1 MSRGGRRHGAC
12 WTAVVST
19 HKFRPLEARGV
30 RLTPRSTRKSEEQ
43 ARPGHRYSPHM
54 QQTLL
59 RLQKAVET
67 MQLGVTITD
76 IAGKIVYTNTAD
88 ARMHGYSVDE
98 LIGEDVS
105 VFCLPGYRRSLSPGQ
120 LGRMKSWQRESMNVR
135 KDGSLFPVSL
145 MSDVVQD
152 GNGNPLGI
160 VTTCEDLTE
169 SKRTEAQRERLEVQV
184 RQSQK
189 LESLGVLAGGVAY
202 DLSTVLHGIL
212 HNARLV
218 LSNVPPELTTLHE
231 HAAALER
238 DAIRLSDLTNK
249 LLAYSGDPEVE
260 TEPLDLNDVVLDM
273 VHVIEVSKAA
283 NVDLRYDLGTDLP
296 LIAGDATKLRQL
308 INHVTMNASEAI
320 GDADG
325 VMTVRTGM
333 RWTNRSY
340 LAGTYL
346 AQEAEPG
353 KYVYLEV
360 SDNGC
365 GMDKDTK
372 ARVFDP
378 FFTTKGAGRGLGL
391 AAAMGVVRG
400 HKGVIRIETFPERG
414 TSFVVLL
421 PAIEEAAERPGDS
434 GEPPD

>member
-1 MSRGGRRHGAC
+1 
-12 WTAVVST
+12 
-19 HKFRPLEARGV
+19 
-30 RLTPRSTRKSEEQ
+30 
-43 ARPGHRYSPHM
+43 M

-88 ARMHGYSVDE
+88 ARMHGYATDE

-105 VFCLPGYRRSLSPGQ
+105 IFCLPGYRRSLSPNQ
-120 LGRMKSWQRESMNVR
+120 LGRMQSWQRESMNVR

-152 GNGNPLGI
+152 GNGDPLGI

-202 DLSTVLHGIL
+202 DLNTVLQGIL
-212 HNARLV
+212 RNARLV
-218 LSNVPPELTTLHE
+218 LSNVPPESATLHE

-249 LLAYSGDPEVE
+249 LLAFSGDAEVE

-283 NVDLRYDLGTDLP
+283 NVELRYDLGTDLP
-296 LIAGDATKLRQL
+296 MIDGDATKLRQL
-308 INHVTMNASEAI
+308 INHITMNASEAI
-320 GDADG
+320 GDTEG
-325 VMTVRTGM
+325 IMTVRTGM

-346 AQEAEPG
+346 SQDASPG
-353 KYVYLEV
+353 RYVYLEV

-378 FFTTKGAGRGLGL
+378 FFTTKSAGRGLGL

-414 TSFVVLL
+414 TTFVVLL
-421 PAIEEAAERPGDS
+421 PAIEDPAKRPANSDDRPG
-434 GEPPD
+434 

>member
-1 MSRGGRRHGAC
+1 
-12 WTAVVST
+12 
-19 HKFRPLEARGV
+19 
-30 RLTPRSTRKSEEQ
+30 
-43 ARPGHRYSPHM
+43 M

-88 ARMHGYSVDE
+88 ARMHGYGVDE

-105 VFCLPGYRRSLSPGQ
+105 IYCLPGYRRSLSANQ

-135 KDGSLFPVSL
+135 KDGSIFPVSL

-152 GNGNPLGI
+152 GNGVSLGI

-189 LESLGVLAGGVAY
+189 LESLGVLAGGVAH
-202 DLSTVLHGIL
+202 DLNTIL
-212 HNARLV
+212 QDILRNARLV
-218 LSNVPPELTTLHE
+218 LSNVPPELATLHE

-273 VHVIEVSKAA
+273 VHVIEVSKAT
-283 NVDLRYDLGTDLP
+283 NVELRYDLGTDLP
-296 LIAGDATKLRQL
+296 MIDGDATKLRQL
-308 INHVTMNASEAI
+308 INHITMNASEAI
-320 GDADG
+320 GDADGG

-346 AQEAEPG
+346 SQDVAPG
-353 KYVYLEV
+353 RYVYLEV

-365 GMDKDTK
+365 GMDKETK

-378 FFTTKGAGRGLGL
+378 FFTTKSAGRGLGL

-421 PAIEEAAERPGDS
+421 PAIEEPPERPAHSDD
-434 GEPPD
+434 EPA